1 MAEKSRFRLFEPRG
15 GTRIEPQKT
24 TESAS
29 VAQSVSVG
37 GEVSSFGG
45 WVNINVDHA
54 DCGSAPYS
62 PEALWRMAKNPM
74 TNIRELR
81 RWAKWAY
88 YANGTVTNAIDSLE
102 TLHSLDYIVVAKP
115 KREDVARGATR
126 AQRDKMNAVLRSIRY
141 KEVIRNA
148 IHQAANEGMYVGYME
163 TRRVSVDRRMA
174 LTDEDIRSISEI
186 NESGVNTMV
195 FTLPVDYVRI
205 IGRRNNCYE
214 AAFDLRFFDG
224 MTPEDQ
230 KRKLASFPKQI
241 QDGWEKYH
249 KGEFTNGACWL
260 RLDWRKTIV
269 LKIKSGVND
278 PYGVPFAV
286 AALDD
291 IDYANYFTKTKRHVL
306 DTVNNQIYYE
316 TFPEGKDKGTSAL
329 TDKQQKAQHNT
340 VKGALTTRSDNGV
353 SFFSLA
359 AGTKMERL
367 PVDVDI
373 LDEENDN
380 GIKDK
385 VNDGIGFSAAALGG
399 SSTGN
404 YATASLNLE
413 IIASK
418 VFTWIEAVVE
428 EMNKC
433 LGYGAM
439 RDKDYRVEF
448 RVLPVTFTNREKF
461 VKMLSDLYARGK
473 GSLGAWIAASGVNAD
488 DYLTLMDYELYED
501 FENVYPVHK
510 TSFTMTGK
518 DAPDDDVDKS
528 HAGAEQNPSTEST
541 AENDGNAL
549 PSPGD

>member
-1 MAEKSRFRLFEPRG
+1 MADRSRFRLFEPRG
-15 GTRIEPQKT
+15 GTRKPDIR
-24 TESAS
+24 TEQSAS
-29 VAQSVSVG
+29 EAAPASG
-37 GEVSSFGG
+37 GEVNSFGA
-45 WVNINVDHA
+45 WVNINVDRM
-54 DCGSAPYS
+54 GGEQAPFS
-62 PEALWRMAKNPM
+62 PEEVTRMAQNP
-74 TNIRELR
+74 TLYIRELR
-81 RWAKWAY
+81 AWAKWAY

-102 TLHSLDYIVVAKP
+102 TLHSLDYIVVTKP
-115 KREDVARGATR
+115 KRENVPCGKTR
-126 AQRDKMNAVLRSIRY
+126 QQRDKMESVLRAIRY

-148 IHQAANEGMYVGYME
+148 IHQEVNDGMYVGYVE
-163 TRRVSVDRRMA
+163 TRRVSVDKRMA

-186 NESGVNTMV
+186 SESGVNTMV

-214 AAFDLRFFDG
+214 AAFDLRYFDQFS
-224 MTPEDQ
+224 EDE
-230 KRKLASFPKQI
+230 RKLRLRSFPKQI
-241 QDGWEKYH
+241 QDGWEKYASGVYQN
-249 KGEFTNGACWL
+249 GECWL

-269 LKIKSGVND
+269 VKIKSGVND
-278 PYGVPFAV
+278 PYGIPFAV

-340 VKGALTTRSDNGV
+340 VKGALTTRSENGV

-385 VNDGIGFSAAALGG
+385 VNDGIGFSSAALGG

-413 IIASK
+413 VISGK
-418 VFTWIEAVVE
+418 VFTWIEAIVE
-428 EMNKC
+428 ELNKC
-433 LGYGAM
+433 LSYGVMKDA
-439 RDKDYRVEF
+439 DYRVEF
-448 RVLPVTFTNREKF
+448 RVLPITFLNREKQIKVF
-461 VKMLSDLYARGK
+461 SDLYARGK
-473 GSLGAWIAASGVNAD
+473 GSLLAWIAASGVNAD
-488 DYLTLMDYELYED
+488 DYLTLMDYELDED
-501 FENVYPVHK
+501 FENRYPVHK
-510 TSFTMTGK
+510 TSFTVSGK

-541 AENDGNAL
+541 TENDGNSL
-549 PSPGD
+549 PSPNS

>member
-15 GTRIEPQKT
+15 GSRSAAPQ
-24 TESAS
+24 TEQSAASAPES
-29 VAQSVSVG
+29 VQG
-37 GEVSSFGG
+37 GEVNSFGA
-45 WVNINVDHA
+45 WVNINVDHSE
-54 DCGSAPYS
+54 CVGAPYS
-62 PEALWRMAKNPM
+62 PEAVQRMARNPM
-74 TNIRELR
+74 TYIRELR

-102 TLHSLDYIVVAKP
+102 TLHSLDYIVVTKP
-115 KREDVARGATR
+115 KRADVARGASR
-126 AQRDKMNAVLRSIRY
+126 DQRDRMNAVLRSIRY

-148 IHQAANEGMYVGYME
+148 IHHAANEGMYVGYME

-214 AAFDLRFFDG
+214 AAFDLRYFDG
-224 MTPEDQ
+224 MSEDEQ

-241 QDGWEKYH
+241 QDGWGKYH
-249 KGEFTNGACWL
+249 KGDFKNGECWL

-269 LKIKSGVND
+269 VKIKSGVND
-278 PYGVPFAV
+278 PFGVPFAV

-329 TDKQQKAQHNT
+329 TDKQQKKQHDT
-340 VKGALTTRSDNGV
+340 VKGALTTRSENGV

-413 IIASK
+413 IIANK

-428 EMNKC
+428 ELNKC

-439 RDKDYRVEF
+439 KDADYRVEF
-448 RVLPVTFTNREKF
+448 RVLPITFANREKL
-461 VKMLSDLYARGK
+461 VKILSDLYARGK
-473 GSLGAWIAASGVNAD
+473 GSLIAWIAASGVNAD
-488 DYLTLMDYELYED
+488 DYLTLMDYELDED

-541 AENDGNAL
+541 TENDGNAL
-549 PSPGD
+549 PSPGT